1 MTFVD
6 ATRTFSADSTDNTE
20 AGTYTIEVKAEYT
33 DGTFVT
39 DSFDYVLT
47 SCDMT
52 PVAITDVS
60 YDIYSASTTFTVA
73 GFSMSG
79 GHCPDPTYTA
89 LE

>member
-6 ATRTFSADSTDNTE
+6 ATRTFSADSNNNNE
-20 AGTYTIEVKAEYT
+20 AGTYTIEVTAEYA

-47 SCDMT
+47 PCLMT
-52 PVAITDVS
+52 PNAITDVT
-60 YDIYSASTTFTVA
+60 YDIYSGSGTFAVT
-73 GFSMSG
+73 GFTMSG
-79 GHCPDPTYTA
+79 AHCPDPTYSA

>member
-6 ATRTFSADSTDNTE
+6 ATRTFSADSNNNNE
-20 AGTYTIEVKAEYT
+20 AGTYTIEVTAEYA
-33 DGTFVT
+33 DGTSVT

-60 YDIYSASTTFTVA
+60 YDIYSGSTTFTVA
-73 GFSMSG
+73 AFALSG
-79 GHCPDPTYTA
+79 THCPDPTYTA

>member
-6 ATRTFSADSTDNTE
+6 ATRTFSADSNDNNE
-20 AGTYTIEVKAEYT
+20 AGTYTIEVTAAYT
-33 DGTFVT
+33 DGTSVT

-60 YDIYSASTTFTVA
+60 YDIYSGSTTFTVDA
-73 GFSMSG
+73 FTLSS
-79 GHCPDPTYTA
+79 GHCPFPTYTA
-89 LE
+89 VE